1 MMAEKKRVL
10 LAGDHFKARF
20 GCKVYKIALNGGF
33 TCPNRDGKIGN
44 AGCIFCSK
52 GGSGEFAE
60 DPGLSI
66 TQQIE
71 HGKQR
76 VAGKLKEGKYIA
88 YFQAYTGTYAPYDYL
103 KEIYLEAIQHP
114 DIVALSIGTR
124 PDCLPDET
132 IELLSKLNTIKPVW
146 IELGLQT
153 IHERTAEYIRRG
165 YSLSVYDDAVRRLE
179 KNGIETI
186 VHVIIGLAGESKEDI
201 SETVRYVCKS
211 GVSGIKLQLLH
222 ILKGT
227 DLEKEYIEGKVRVLS
242 EDEYIDILKE
252 CIKNIPEEVII
263 HRLTGDGDKKLLV
276 APKWSADKKH
286 VFNRI
291 QKEVLCR

>member
-1 MMAEKKRVL
+1 
-10 LAGDHFKARF
+10 
-20 GCKVYKIALNGGF
+20 
-33 TCPNRDGKIGN
+33 PNRDGKIGN

-71 HGKQR
+71 QGKQR
-76 VAGKLKEGKYIA
+76 VAGKIKEGKYIA
-88 YFQAYTGTYAPYDYL
+88 YFQAFTGTYAPYDYL
-103 KEIYLEAIQHP
+103 KEIYLEAIKHP

-132 IELLSKLNTIKPVW
+132 IEFLSKLNKIKPVW

-165 YSLSVYDDAVRRLE
+165 YSLSVYDDAVRKLE

-186 VHVIIGLAGESKEDI
+186 VHVIIGLPGESKEDI
-201 SETVRYVCKS
+201 LDTVRYVCKS
-211 GVSGIKLQLLH
+211 GISGIKLQLLH
-222 ILKGT
+222 ILEGT

-252 CIKNIPEEVII
+252 CVKCIPEEVVI